1 VIVIRSVFNGGVMQ
15 YSYLKPI
22 SWRTGLLLLALTLVV
37 PVVLWLL
44 GQGSLPFLI
53 AFLIVPLI
61 LMAVWH
67 DLGFLIGGIF
77 FWGTQIVWEQ
87 LSMQPGQIDN
97 MLPGLVITLGWVP
110 YVIFYGPIFLLIK
123 SNARY
128 REKWAGTDFVDVSE
142 HLN

>member
-1 VIVIRSVFNGGVMQ
+1 MQ

-44 GQGSLPFLI
+44 GQRSLPFLI

-77 FWGTQIVWEQ
+77 FWGGLILWGESTVKPDQV
-87 LSMQPGQIDN
+87 DN
-97 MLPGLVITLGWVP
+97 VIPGLALTLGWGF
-110 YVIFYGPIFLLIK
+110 YVFFYGPIFLLNQ

-142 HLN
+142 RLN

>member
-1 VIVIRSVFNGGVMQ
+1 M
-15 YSYLKPI
+15 LKTSLERNI
-22 SWRTGLLLLALTLVV
+22 STRTGLLLLLFALVV
-37 PVVLWLL
+37 PVALWLL
-44 GQGSLPFLI
+44 FEASLPFLI

-110 YVIFYGPIFLLIK
+110 YVIFYGPIFLLNK

-142 HLN
+142 RLN